1 MLAAHCTTKL
11 GSPSAVYLQGS
22 FYEGG
27 GYVLTILALQKNSL
41 YPVTKETA
49 PGINIYVLGKLRTS
63 QY

>member
-1 MLAAHCTTKL
+1 M
-11 GSPSAVYLQGS
+11 
-22 FYEGG
+22 
-27 GYVLTILALQKNSL
+27 LTILALQKNSL